1 MTAES
6 ADAKVDRISLSHWK
20 VVLPAWLA
28 MVGFDFFLH
37 GGLLARFY
45 VEESPFLLSPEE
57 AFRLIPLGYFA
68 FLLIAILLVWLL
80 VRLGIAGWRDGL
92 VFGLKAG
99 ALIWGAST
107 LGLLSVTTADPALM
121 LGWFVG
127 QTVEAGVGGL
137 VAGAALATERR
148 GRIFAYVVAFVLAAF
163 ILTVV
168 MQNLGLAPA
177 ARTF

>member
-1 MTAES
+1 MSENANTNERHF
-6 ADAKVDRISLSHWK
+6 KLSHWN
-20 VVLPAWLA
+20 VVLPTWLA
-28 MVGFDFFLH
+28 MLGFDFFLH
-37 GGLLARFY
+37 GGLLARYY

-57 AFRLIPLGYFA
+57 AFRLIPLGYLA
-68 FLLIAILLVWLL
+68 FLLIAVLLVWLL
-80 VRLGIAGWRDGL
+80 VRLGIEGWRDGL
-92 VFGLKAG
+92 FFGLKAG

-127 QTVEAGVGGL
+127 QSVEASIGAM

-148 GRIFAYVVAFVLAAF
+148 GRIFAYVIAFVLAAF
-163 ILTVV
+163 VLTVV